1 MIELVDTLP
10 DVNVQPDEYKRL
22 LGYPRGRVLD
32 GRARELVDWA
42 RTWYAKN
49 GRPWVYA
56 RHAQQ
61 FTISADIHAD
71 GNINIDSD
79 SSGRISIDG
88 ELFACSFLQKSLLQA
103 QAHGVVLLA
112 VSAGPELEQEA
123 QRLWNEE

>member
-22 LGYPRGRVLD
+22 LGYPRGRVVD

-61 FTISADIHAD
+61 LSIAD
-71 GNINIDSD
+71 GNHSD
-79 SSGRISIDG
+79 GSTNFDTNSNGSVSIDG
-88 ELFACSFLQKSLLQA
+88 ELFDCKFLQKSLRQA
-103 QAHGVVLLA
+103 QA
-112 VSAGPELEQEA
+112 
-123 QRLWNEE
+123 